1 MNKLIKTKSY
11 VICLYI
17 LIFVSILVGIEQVW
31 FGDLLKEPNFLNWD
45 AEHYSWIRENGY
57 KGFRVAFFPFLPL
70 IWKLLHV
77 NGIGISIV
85 NGIIFIS
92 SIYFLSREFKFKS
105 TELLLFLT
113 FPSGIFYFLPYT
125 ESLFFLGSFLV
136 LIGLSKEKLL
146 FILTGLFIATLARPS
161 FIFFIPTIIIVQ
173 LFYLKTAGIKRTLN
187 ELALQLLTI
196 FAGLFIVLFIQ
207 YQSTGSWSSYWELS
221 SNSGWD
227 SKLFSLPQLPLTS
240 WAGGFIV
247 RLDGVALLF
256 GGLSGILGL
265 LYIFKVPDLKRIN
278 KPLLFS
284 LCYLGG
290 VALFIFLR
298 EGNLYSL
305 NRFIFAVPFAI
316 IVLHHWINLE
326 LKLKRKHLLF
336 ILLAITCYWLM
347 FGSYVHIQTM
357 MKFLLVSLYVLL
369 VFAIKSDCE
378 LIRKYSW
385 LLLVF
390 VNFSFQII
398 FYLRFLN
405 GEWVG

>member
-1 MNKLIKTKSY
+1 MKNKVGSKTFA
-11 VICLYI
+11 I
-17 LIFVSILVGIEQVW
+17 LIYMLLFILTLVGIQQIW
-31 FGDLLKEPNFLNWD
+31 SSDLFNKINFLNWD
-45 AEHYSWIRENGY
+45 ANHYNFIKENGY

-70 IWKLLHV
+70 LWKLLHV
-77 NGIGISIV
+77 NGIGMSIV

-92 SIYFLSREFKFKS
+92 SIYFLSREFKFNS

-125 ESLFFLGSFLV
+125 ESLFFLGSFLI

-187 ELALQLLTI
+187 ELALQILTI

-207 YQSTGSWSSYWELS
+207 YQSTGSWASYWELS

-227 SKLFSLPQLPLTS
+227 GKLFSLPQLPLTS
-240 WAGGFIV
+240 WAGGLIV

-265 LYIFKVPDLKRIN
+265 LYLLKVPDLKLIN

-326 LKLKRKHLLF
+326 LKLKRKHLLL

-369 VFAIKSDCE
+369 VFALKSDKE
-378 LIRKYSW
+378 TIRKHSLI
-385 LLLVF
+385 LLIII
-390 VNFSFQII
+390 NFSFQII
-398 FYLRFLN
+398 FYIRFLN
-405 GEWVG
+405 GNWVG